1 MKRLVFVLLVM
12 FCQSCVP
19 IQVGYILKP
28 VDMYQARIG
37 SCGSSLEIHAVSR
50 PVAEQKCNNRLG
62 CTFFETKKNPA
73 QIWYAEGHQEIL
85 AHEMF
90 HCEVGGPLHEGEL
103 MVAGRAVSAEW
114 LDPYRR

>member
-62 CTFFETKKNPA
+62 CTFFETKKNPV